1 MTRLDALKLALQG
14 DRRGFEFYYSVANTT
29 TDKQIRSVAKEFV
42 REQTEHVET
51 LKLWIERE
59 EAAIRAKER

>member
-1 MTRLDALKLALQG
+1 MQG
-14 DRRGFEFYYSVANTT
+14 ERGGYEFYYAVANTT

-42 REQTEHVET
+42 REESEHVET

-59 EAAIRAKER
+59 EAAIRARAR